1 MAYVQK
7 SIQSKIGKQVMLTK
21 DIESMAGSFEAGS
34 IVTITEVDPV
44 RGFSFSDERLG
55 SADRKSGPLL
65 TAVLWRGR

>member
-44 RGFSFSDERLG
+44 RGFSFSDEHGNRVIEAG
-55 SADRKSGPLL
+55 WNGFIEVQRMN
-65 TAVLWRGR
+65 